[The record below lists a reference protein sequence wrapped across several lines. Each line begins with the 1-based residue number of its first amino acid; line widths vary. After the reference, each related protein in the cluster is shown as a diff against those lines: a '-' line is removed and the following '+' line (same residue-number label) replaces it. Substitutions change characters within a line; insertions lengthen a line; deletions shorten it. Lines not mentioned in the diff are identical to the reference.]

1 MKPWREVLAER
12 GWEPFGTGDS
22 REMWRCPN
30 DPERWWYVH
39 MTRLRTGRRTAAVF
53 INSSTCAELHVEDLL
68 DESTD
73 TEDAAFAA
81 LMAKPIGPG
90 RVTVGVL
97 LGVSV

>member
-12 GWEPFGTGDS
+12 GWRPD
-22 REMWRCPN
+22 
-30 DPERWWYVH
+30 
-39 MTRLRTGRRTAAVF
+39 
-53 INSSTCAELHVEDLL
+53 STCDWATAWIHGFGAQSWSVLAEDVPDGVRMSVWRDGGGECFE
-68 DESTD
+68 ESECTYP

-97 LGVSV
+97 LGVV